1 MAHWKLRIDKQ
12 FADEIFLGNKT
23 FEVRKEDDKVFQ
35 RGDTVEFDV
44 NRQNQYI
51 PEAHPISGKVYEI
64 TYVLHGWGIEEGTCA
79 FSIKEQDI
87 EDPEEMQK
95 TMLQDIHK
103 MCSERP
109 NCAGCI
115 FKKRSDDSVF
125 VCMLRDI
132 PRDWRV

>member
-64 TYVLHGWGIEEGTCA
+64 TYVLHG
-79 FSIKEQDI
+79 
-87 EDPEEMQK
+87 
-95 TMLQDIHK
+95 
-103 MCSERP
+103 
-109 NCAGCI
+109 
-115 FKKRSDDSVF
+115 
-125 VCMLRDI
+125 
-132 PRDWRV
+132 

>member
-1 MAHWKLRIDKQ
+1 MAHWKLKIDKQ
-12 FADEIFLGNKT
+12 FADEIVLGNKT

-51 PEAHPISGKVYEI
+51 PETHPISGKVYEI

-87 EDPEEMQK
+87 EDPEEIQK
-95 TMLQDIHK
+95 MALQDIKAHCK
-103 MCSERP
+103 NTKCDDCFLYSGDKYDFCKISELP
-109 NCAGCI
+109 TSWKI
-115 FKKRSDDSVF
+115 
-125 VCMLRDI
+125 
-132 PRDWRV
+132 